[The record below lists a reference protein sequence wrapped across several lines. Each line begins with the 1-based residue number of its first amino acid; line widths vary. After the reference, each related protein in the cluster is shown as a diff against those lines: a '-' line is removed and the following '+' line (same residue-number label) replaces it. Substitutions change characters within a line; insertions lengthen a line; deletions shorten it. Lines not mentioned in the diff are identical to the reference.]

1 MSFFGGLIGG
11 AIGAEMALVLNGVV
25 ERHGGWN
32 GLVQQFEQQGYGD
45 KIKSWIGTGENQA
58 ISPEQIQQVLGSQTV
73 RDLAA
78 KVGVSPDE
86 LAAKLSELMPKAVD
100 QATPSGTVP
109 AAQ

>member
-45 KIKSWIGTGENQA
+45 KIKSWIGTGENHP

-78 KVGVSPDE
+78 KVGISPDE

-109 AAQ
+109 ATQ